1 MSSSERM
8 ARIIRWLDDHCC
20 EHPSLETLA
29 ERAQLSPSRFSPEFH
44 RWIGI
49 TPKDFVRG
57 LTHDCAKAMLRERNS
72 ELNSTPA
79 NSQRIARVTPEE
91 IQSKGAGLTF
101 HIGNADSPFGQ
112 CSYAETKRGLF
123 KFYFLTEKS
132 GEIETEVRKEWPKAE
147 IKRNDKRAKTLAD
160 RAFPFSR
167 KSTNNCKETQESSMR
182 LWVRG
187 TDFQFQVWK
196 ALLQLPPGKLAS
208 YGFIAAQLGQP
219 KAARAVGNAVGAN
232 PVAMFIP
239 CHRVIHSTSRVQG
252 YRWGKGRKRALIA
265 WERALFSK
273 ENSRGGNC
281 TSRND

>member
-1 MSSSERM
+1 MSSGERM
-8 ARIIRWLDDHCC
+8 AQIISWLDEHCC
-20 EHPSLETLA
+20 EQPSLETLA
-29 ERAQLSPSRFSPEFH
+29 KRAQLSPSCFPNEFQ

-49 TPKDFVRG
+49 PPKDFVRG
-57 LTHDCAKAMLRERNS
+57 LTRNCAKAMLREGNS
-72 ELNSTPA
+72 DSAPA
-79 NSQRIARVTPEE
+79 NSQSIAKVTPEE

-101 HIGNADSPFGQ
+101 HIGNADSPFGP

-123 KFYFLTEKS
+123 KFHFLMGKS
-132 GEIETEVRKEWPKAE
+132 GEIEAEVRKEWPKAE
-147 IKRNDKRAKTLAD
+147 IKRNDKRAKTLTD

-167 KSTNNCKETQESSMR
+167 KSLNNCKETQESSMR

-232 PVAMFIP
+232 PVAMIIP
-239 CHRVIHSTSRVQG
+239 CHRIIHSTGHVQG
-252 YRWGKGRKRALIA
+252 YRWGTGRKRAIIA
-265 WERALFSK
+265 WERAKFSK
-273 ENSRGGNC
+273 ENNRGGNC
-281 TSRND
+281 TPGE

>member
-1 MSSSERM
+1 MSRGERM
-8 ARIIRWLDDHCC
+8 AQIIRWLDEHCC
-20 EHPSLETLA
+20 EQSSLETLA
-29 ERAQLSPSRFSPEFH
+29 ERAQLSPSCFPREFQ

-49 TPKDFVRG
+49 PPKDFVRG
-57 LTHDCAKAMLRERNS
+57 LTRNCAKAMLREGNS
-72 ELNSTPA
+72 DSNLAPA

-101 HIGNADSPFGQ
+101 HIGHADSPFGP

-123 KFYFLTEKS
+123 KFHFLTGKS
-132 GEIETEVRKEWPKAE
+132 GEIEAEVRKEWPKAE
-147 IKRNDKRAKTLAD
+147 IKRNDKRAKTLTD
-160 RAFPFSR
+160 RAFPLSR

-196 ALLQLPPGKLAS
+196 TLLQLLPGKLAS

-219 KAARAVGNAVGAN
+219 KAVRAVGNAVGAN
-232 PVAMFIP
+232 PVAMIIP
-239 CHRVIHSTSRVQG
+239 CHRVIHSTGHVQG
-252 YRWGKGRKRALIA
+252 YRWGTGRKRAIIA
-265 WERALFSK
+265 WERAKFSK

-281 TSRND
+281 TPGE